1 MGENA
6 RLNFI
11 HARRCAEHCALEAV
25 QNDEHATQG
34 IVRDVA
40 RPAGTADEFEVQQ
53 AADTPTFIVQ
63 TKGESA
69 TEVGDQ

>member
-1 MGENA
+1 
-6 RLNFI
+6 
-11 HARRCAEHCALEAV
+11 
-25 QNDEHATQG
+25 
-34 IVRDVA
+34 
-40 RPAGTADEFEVQQ
+40 VQQ